1 LAGDPYKG
9 NPDAELVVVEFADYQ
24 CAPCQRHALETQPVL
39 DETFVEPG
47 EIMWVYKNLPLR
59 EHPLAP
65 VAAVA
70 GECAGEQGQF
80 WEMHH
85 LLYETMEGWS
95 AETDADG
102 AFLALAEQL
111 ELDRAA
117 FDSCLGSRAALERVL
132 SDLYDAQGIVS
143 QTPNFVVLK
152 DGRGYLM
159 QSSLPAEQFVKS
171 LQGRLE
177 PAQSQE

>member
-1 LAGDPYKG
+1 
-9 NPDAELVVVEFADYQ
+9 
-24 CAPCQRHALETQPVL
+24 
-39 DETFVEPG
+39 
-47 EIMWVYKNLPLR
+47 
-59 EHPLAP
+59 
-65 VAAVA
+65 
-70 GECAGEQGQF
+70 
-80 WEMHH
+80 
-85 LLYETMEGWS
+85 
-95 AETDADG
+95 
-102 AFLALAEQL
+102 
-111 ELDRAA
+111 
-117 FDSCLGSRAALERVL
+117 LGSRAALERVL